1 MKGKRNRKVLAIA
14 VAAIAAVLALCLT
27 LGFTVPVKTM
37 DILVFQNTEDSVTLI
52 VSNHTPT
59 QEDSLGLQVDGGV
72 VAQEIFTEYLP
83 RELGEAEPE
92 NALAAYEVMTS
103 DGTYIDT
110 NRIFQDYGLYIVT
123 VSAPLFGGDYT
134 IFYDT
139 VDLKDASGNTF
150 PYKVIVK
157 GNGESQ
163 IGPVV
168 PLYEQ

>member
-92 NALAAYEVMTS
+92 NALAAYEV
-103 DGTYIDT
+103 
-110 NRIFQDYGLYIVT
+110 RPAT
-123 VSAPLFGGDYT
+123 VPILIPT
-134 IFYDT
+134 
-139 VDLKDASGNTF
+139 ASSRTTGSISSRF
-150 PYKVIVK
+150 PRLCLAATTPSSMI
-157 GNGESQ
+157 Q
-163 IGPVV
+163 WI
-168 PLYEQ
+168 